1 MHKHVV
7 NFVPHIYRYDPER
20 VPALPVQLEER
31 KQHSTLNDYYVK
43 FSGDQM
49 SSKGSGSSEQSMDR
63 ENRELTTSLSEVVD
77 VQLTRKDSHHF
88 LASLEENTSSMA
100 DISLPNKVLAR
111 SRWIYM
117 V

>member
-7 NFVPHIYRYDPER
+7 NFAQYRYDPEC
-20 VPALPVQLEER
+20 VPALPVQLEKR

-43 FSGDQM
+43 FSGDQLAFKGSY
-49 SSKGSGSSEQSMDR
+49 SSKQGMGR
-63 ENRELTTSLSEVVD
+63 ENREPTTSLSEVVD

-88 LASLEENTSSMA
+88 LASLVENNSSMA
-100 DISLPNKVLAR
+100 DISLPNKV
-111 SRWIYM
+111 YTCK